1 MMLPSLDRLRLG
13 DATGERLEMV
23 ERPHGT
29 QADDAQ
35 SSQKRRMTTR
45 PGDPVTPD
53 VNPDPEAGVKELEA
67 IAKQLRQP
75 AARTRV
81 RWKTS
86 VIETMDRKI
95 IKYEAK
101 VQKKGLEI
109 EAEHL
114 RINLYVNSALGL
126 DENNQPIVRPDNRPP
141 LAEVKFTERW
151 DIGADVN
158 DRWKTL
164 VEQQSTLK
172 RVLEVARA
180 KRAEFNQA
188 TAAAFSVLC
197 DKLAVAL
204 EQLANDFPFQTELL
218 ETMRQVFVS
227 FLDDSKTGSQY
238 RMNFILMG
246 KPGTGKTRMARL
258 IADILGA
265 MGIFVFND
273 IVEVFRSDFVANY
286 EGQTAGKARKLLSGS
301 IEKVIFLDEAYMLTT
316 WDKNKNPPTPS
327 SYSAEATAEMLTFLE
342 NNIGSTCFIAAGYE
356 DKMLGDFLQAN
367 EGLTRRF
374 TQYVYV
380 ADYGPDTLVRIY
392 LDSLASSVST
402 PTRKVTNAMVTKW
415 FTSGALH
422 FLNDLLAER
431 DVTTLTG
438 SLMYPNIKLMF
449 DPQAGAMVTLAD
461 ETKLLLAS
469 SGKFHLVGVRQSGA
483 SFAIGPA
490 EMKAIVASKFR
501 KTHKQPEEAIKEV
514 MAIAI
519 ANNWYS
525 TARGRWTLVSP
536 DDDDDMDAPASSDA
550 SAAGEKRRVP
560 WGSWNPFAA

>member
-29 QADDAQ
+29 QEDDAQ

-45 PGDPVTPD
+45 PGNSVTPE

-81 RWKTS
+81 RWKSS

-101 VQKKGLEI
+101 VQAVALEI

-126 DENNQPIVRPDNRPP
+126 DENNRAIVRPDNRPA
-141 LAEVKFTERW
+141 LAEENLTERW
-151 DIGADVN
+151 DIAGDVN

-172 RVLEVARA
+172 RVLEVARK

-356 DKMLGDFLQAN
+356 DKMLGDFLLAN

-374 TQYVYV
+374 TQYIYV
-380 ADYGPDTLVRIY
+380 ADYDPDTLVRIY

-402 PTRKVTNAMVTKW
+402 PTRKVTNAMVTEW

-422 FLNDLLAER
+422 FLNDLLAAR
-431 DVTTLTG
+431 DTTTFNG
-438 SLMYPNIKLMF
+438 SLVYPNVKLMF
-449 DPQAGAMVTLAD
+449 DPQASAMVTLAD

-536 DDDDDMDAPASSDA
+536 DDDNGMDAPASSNA

-560 WGSWNPFAA
+560 WSSWNPFAT

>member
-1 MMLPSLDRLRLG
+1 MLPSLDRLRLG

-374 TQYVYV
+374 TQYIYV
-380 ADYGPDTLVRIY
+380 ADYDPDALVRIY

-402 PTRKVTNAMVTKW
+402 PTYKVTNADVTKW

-422 FLNDLLAER
+422 FLNDLLAAR
-431 DVTTLTG
+431 DTTTFNG
-438 SLMYPNIKLMF
+438 SLVYPNVKLMF
-449 DPQAGAMVTLAD
+449 GPQAGAMVTLAD

-525 TARGRWTLVSP
+525 AARGRWTLVSP
-536 DDDDDMDAPASSDA
+536 NDDDDMDAPASSDA

>member
-1 MMLPSLDRLRLG
+1 MLPSLDRLRLG
-13 DATGERLEMV
+13 DATGERLKMV

-29 QADDAQ
+29 QEDDAQ
-35 SSQKRRMTTR
+35 SSRKRRMTTR
-45 PGDPVTPD
+45 PGDPVTPE

-67 IAKQLRQP
+67 IANQLRQP
-75 AARTRV
+75 EARTRV
-81 RWKTS
+81 WWKNS

-95 IKYEAK
+95 IKYQAK
-101 VQKKGLEI
+101 VQEVALEI

-126 DENNQPIVRPDNRPP
+126 DENNEPIIRSDNRPA
-141 LAEVKFTERW
+141 LAEENLTERW
-151 DIGADVN
+151 DIAGDVS

-172 RVLEVARA
+172 RVLKVARA
-180 KRAEFNQA
+180 KRAEFFRA
-188 TAAAFSVLC
+188 SGESLSKLC
-197 DKLAVAL
+197 DKLAAAL
-204 EQLANDFPFQTELL
+204 KQLANDFPFQTELL

-286 EGQTAGKARKLLSGS
+286 QGQTAGKARKLLSGS

-356 DKMLGDFLQAN
+356 DKMLNDFLLAN

-402 PTRKVTNAMVTKW
+402 PNKKVTNADVTKW
-415 FTSGALH
+415 FTSGALD
-422 FLNDLLAER
+422 FLHDLLTAR
-431 DVTTLTG
+431 DTTTLTG
-438 SLMYPNIKLMF
+438 SLMYPNVKLMF
-449 DPQAGAMVTLAD
+449 DPQAGAMVTLPD

-469 SGKFHLVGVRQSGA
+469 SGKFHLVGVKERGN
-483 SFAIGPA
+483 SFAIGP
-490 EMKAIVASKFR
+490 EDMKAIVASKLR
-501 KTHKQPEEAIKEV
+501 KTKKKPDEAIKEV
-514 MAIAI
+514 MSIAI
-519 ANNWYS
+519 ANSWYS
-525 TARGRWTLVSP
+525 LAYHRWTLVSS
-536 DDDDDMDAPASSDA
+536 DDDDIDALTRPDA
-550 SAAGEKRRVP
+550 SAAGDKRRIP